1 MLVTTGYL
9 TCQSFRRS
17 DFGLK
22 AELVL
27 PNRELLSLYRME
39 VLDRFHTERL
49 SMDIEDLMQAFLD
62 GDLAT
67 AQRGLSEYLKVL
79 ASSFDTGEKES
90 FYHGFVLGMT
100 AVLVPDYEVQS
111 NKEAGYGRFD
121 VAAFPK
127 DVQNTGLIF
136 EFKTAETEDA
146 LDAKADE
153 ALAQIAER
161 DYEASFRVRGIEKVQ
176 RYGAA
181 FCGKKVLLKH
191 A

>member
-1 MLVTTGYL
+1 MLLNTGYL
-9 TCQSFRRS
+9 TCRQVRRI
-17 DFGLK
+17 GAVK
-22 AELVL
+22 RAELVL
-27 PNRELLSLYRME
+27 PNLELLTLYQIE
-39 VLDRFHTERL
+39 VLERFHADRL
-49 SMDIEDLMQAFLD
+49 STDLIDLMQAFLD